1 MPTLKIGSK
10 AQIKGSTRIST
21 ISTIDNH
28 VYTLDGI
35 HGNFLSS
42 QLTAVREPKVTKKK
56 PKINSHSPLRKIL
69 SAIYN
74 IIHFE
79 YLAKPENKVCRA
91 QLSGCSHLATQVHH
105 KYKRDGYYLIM
116 SGMFLPICSSCHGYV
131 NTDSDEAIR
140 LELSVSRKS
149 NVPYL
154 FSERELELM
163 EEFGVNVPG

>member
-10 AQIKGSTRIST
+10 AIVRGYSEVHT
-21 ISTIDNH
+21 IEKINNGQYFIDR
-28 VYTLDGI
+28 VYEP
-35 HGNFLSS
+35 LSAS
-42 QLTAVREPKVTKKK
+42 RLIALKEPKVTKKK
-56 PKINSHSPLRKIL
+56 TKINSHSPLRKIL
-69 SAIYN
+69 SAIYS

-79 YLAKPENKVCRA
+79 YLAKPENKVCKA
-91 QLSGCSHLATQVHH
+91 QLAGCTHKSTQIHH